1 MTVHGDV
8 LVVRDLEIGLRNSTS
23 SSLVRGVDFT
33 VGYGERVGLV
43 GESGSG
49 KTLLAL
55 AIMGLQ
61 DPAIE
66 VRRGHILLDGMNL
79 LAASEQDLDTVRG
92 AKMAMIYQN
101 PMSSLNP
108 VRTVGQQIAEAIRAH
123 EACSA
128 AVLRRRAV
136 ELLAEVGVEDPTHR
150 VDDYPHEFSGGM
162 RQRVMIAI
170 AISCQPNLLL
180 ADEPTTA
187 LDVTTQARI
196 LELLDRLASER
207 GMGVIFVTHD
217 LAVAAAYC
225 DRIAVMYAGRIVESG
240 ACRDV
245 LERPSHP
252 YTQALLDSVCTFELD
267 PEQPMHAL
275 GGQPPLAGAVP
286 SGCSFHPRC
295 PIAEARCRDI
305 EPQLAPLPD
314 GRLVECLVRADDPG
328 AEHGG

>member
-1 MTVHGDV
+1 MTVQDDV

-23 SSLVRGVDFT
+23 SPLVRGVDLT

-49 KTLLAL
+49 KTLLSL
-55 AIMGLQ
+55 AVMGLQ

-66 VRRGHILLDGMNL
+66 IRRGDILLNGMNL
-79 LAASEQDLDTVRG
+79 RAASERELDTVRG

-108 VRTVGQQIAEAIRAH
+108 VRTVGHQIAEAIRAH
-123 EACSA
+123 ESTSPA
-128 AVLRRRAV
+128 ALRRRAID
-136 ELLAEVGVEDPTHR
+136 LLAEVGVDDPTRR

-170 AISCQPNLLL
+170 AISCQPDLLL

-207 GMGVIFVTHD
+207 GMGVVFVTHD

-240 ACRDV
+240 PCRDV

-267 PEQPMHAL
+267 PEQPMRAL

-295 PIAEARCRDI
+295 PIAEPRCSDVQ
-305 EPQLAPLPD
+305 PQLMPMAD
-314 GRLVECLVRADDPG
+314 GRLVECLVRADESE
-328 AEHGG
+328 AAR